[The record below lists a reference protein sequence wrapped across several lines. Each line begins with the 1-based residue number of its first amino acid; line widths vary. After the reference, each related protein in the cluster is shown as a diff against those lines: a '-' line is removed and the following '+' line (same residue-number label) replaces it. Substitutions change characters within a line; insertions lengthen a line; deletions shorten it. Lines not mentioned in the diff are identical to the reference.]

1 MSYQIVTD
9 ATADMDYSL
18 LDAHV
23 IPMKVYMNQKEFLY
37 GPDGN
42 ISVKTFWLYNKCWG
56 G

>member
-23 IPMKVYMNQKEFLY
+23 IPMKVYINQKEFLY
-37 GPDGN
+37 GQMV
-42 ISVKTFWLYNKCWG
+42 ILVSEHFMKHCEKER
-56 G
+56 

>member
-23 IPMKVYMNQKEFLY
+23 IPMKVY
-37 GPDGN
+37 
-42 ISVKTFWLYNKCWG
+42 IT
-56 G
+56 